1 MRQNLMVFARFGACA
16 LGSVWV
22 PFHRWSSAAPA
33 VSPGFPAPAH
43 PLGTESPLKINKL
56 GGRESNDAREH

>member
-43 PLGTESPLKINKL
+43 PLGTESLLKINKL
-56 GGRESNDAREH
+56 GG